1 MEYLYRLLSKN
12 LWQGKIVLLCSMAL
26 VLLSCSDDDDG
37 GPNPISNDVTVQ
49 DFMWKAMN
57 EWYFWQADVPDLAD
71 DRFANDQEY
80 TEFLQA
86 TPNPEDFIRSLLFP
100 EDRFTFFNED
110 FEILLNSLS
119 GVSKSN
125 GLQFFI
131 IDLTEDDTNNV
142 FGFVRN
148 VVPGSTA
155 AQAGLKRGDIFYGV
169 DGQVLTPD
177 NFGDLLFGDNDTYT
191 LNMGEA
197 DIANRLVMQTENE
210 ITLTKIEDFL
220 EPPIREARTL
230 DVNGQKI
237 GYLMYQR
244 FNRDFNDE
252 LNEVFGQFVAN
263 GVTDLVLDM
272 RYNPGGSVN
281 TSRLLASMIYGP
293 NTNDLYIRQRWNDK
307 QQSRFSNLQL
317 EDYFAN
323 EVRSGV
329 ALNSLNLNRVF
340 VLATNR
346 SASASELLMNGLDP
360 YVEVIH
366 IGTTTTGKNEFSI
379 SLVDDPSGVNGPY
392 TYGDGRRENRINP
405 DNRWI
410 IQPLV
415 GRNENSVGF
424 LDYTAGFAP
433 DIELRED
440 VFNLGELGDVNEPL
454 LARALE
460 EITGVSNKQAQ
471 KSSFGEPAAYRDFKT
486 PVREFMILDKP
497 LDVN

>member
-1 MEYLYRLLSKN
+1 M
-12 LWQGKIVLLCSMAL
+12 LCGVAL
-26 VLLSCSDDDDG
+26 VIHSCSTDDDG
-37 GPNPISNDVTVQ
+37 GFTPTSDDVTVQ
-49 DFMWKAMN
+49 NFMWQAMN
-57 EWYFWQADVPDLAD
+57 EWYFWQANVPDLAD

-86 TPNPEDFIRSLLFP
+86 TPNPEDFIRSILFT

-110 FEILLNSLS
+110 FEVLLNSLS

-177 NFGDLLFGDNDTYT
+177 NFGDLLFGENDTYT

-197 DIANRLVMQTENE
+197 DIANRLVIQTENE

-237 GYLMYQR
+237 GYLLYQR
-244 FNRDFNDE
+244 FNKDFNEE

-263 GVTDLVLDM
+263 GVTDLVLDL

-281 TSRLLASMIYGP
+281 SSRLLASMIYGT
-293 NTNDLYIRQRWNDK
+293 NTNDLYIQQRWNDK
-307 QQSRFSNLQL
+307 QQARLSDVQL
-317 EDYFAN
+317 KDFFASVVSIPN
-323 EVRSGV
+323 PDNPDQTINVS
-329 ALNSLNLNRVF
+329 LNSLNLDRVF

-346 SASASELLMNGLDP
+346 SASASELLINGLDP
-360 YVEVIH
+360 YIEVIH

-379 SLVDDPSGVNGPY
+379 SLVDDPTGVNGPY

-424 LDYTAGFAP
+424 FDYTAGFAP

-460 EITGVSNKQAQ
+460 EIKGVSSKQAQ
-471 KSSFGEPAAYRDFKT
+471 KSRFREPAAYRDFKT

-497 LDVN
+497 LDLN

>member
-1 MEYLYRLLSKN
+1 MEYWYRLLSKN
-12 LWQGKIVLLCSMAL
+12 LWQGKIVLLCSMAF

-37 GPNPISNDVTVQ
+37 GPNPISDDVTVQ
-49 DFMWKAMN
+49 DFMWQAMN
-57 EWYFWQADVPDLAD
+57 EWYFWQADVPNLAD

-86 TPNPEDFIRSLLFP
+86 TPNPEDFIRSLLFT

-110 FEILLNSLS
+110 FEVLLNSLS

-177 NFGDLLFGDNDTYT
+177 NFGDLLFGENDTYT

-197 DIANRLVMQTENE
+197 DIANRLVNQTENE

-307 QQSRFSNLQL
+307 QQARLSNLQL

-329 ALNSLNLNRVF
+329 TLNALNLNRVF

-379 SLVDDPSGVNGPY
+379 SLVDDPTGVNGPY

-424 LDYTAGFAP
+424 FDYTAGFAP

-460 EITGVSNKQAQ
+460 EITGVSSKQAQ
-471 KSSFGEPAAYRDFKT
+471 KFSFGEPAAYRDFKT

-497 LDVN
+497 LDLN